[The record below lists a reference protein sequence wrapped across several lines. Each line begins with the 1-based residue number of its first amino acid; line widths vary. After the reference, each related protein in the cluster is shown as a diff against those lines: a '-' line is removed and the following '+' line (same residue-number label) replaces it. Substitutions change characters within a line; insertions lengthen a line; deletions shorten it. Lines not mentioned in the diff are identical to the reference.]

1 MNKILFIVEGNN
13 DEVKFIQRLFEKSNK
28 FQNYEIV
35 PYKTNLHNLADLLVV
50 NEEIDPLLDI
60 RQVLKEREKDQELKN
75 KLSQEFSDIILVF
88 DFEPQQDIPRFNLIR
103 KLLLFFNNST
113 DNGKLYINYPMMQ
126 SYRHFSSLPSLDF
139 KNTKIEKK
147 DAYRYKKLVGETS
160 KFQNVEHHSYS
171 LFVSIA
177 YHHLLKLNYV
187 LNGKFELPDKDFVRN
202 WNQVDLFDI
211 QYKLLQENGYIFVIN
226 TFALFIIEYNPS
238 EFYNQITKH
247 KAKYS
252 I

>member
-1 MNKILFIVEGNN
+1 
-13 DEVKFIQRLFEKSNK
+13 
-28 FQNYEIV
+28 
-35 PYKTNLHNLADLLVV
+35 
-50 NEEIDPLLDI
+50 
-60 RQVLKEREKDQELKN
+60 
-75 KLSQEFSDIILVF
+75 
-88 DFEPQQDIPRFNLIR
+88 
-103 KLLLFFNNST
+103 
-113 DNGKLYINYPMMQ
+113 MQ
-126 SYRHFSSLPSLDF
+126 SYRHFSSLPSPDF

-147 DAYRYKKLVGETS
+147 DAYCYKKLVGEIS
-160 KFQNVEHHSYS
+160 KFQNVDHHSYS